1 MSQQPPQGMP
11 FSQAV
16 QPPPMPEQEPPDG
29 QSKGRSPEEIKA
41 DMEKLNQGIRAHA
54 DVTQDTDSGPSDP
67 ESEKAIGED
76 ADDQIDGD
84 FEDDWLGLDAGDI
97 FNNPKI
103 RKRVEKG
110 LKKMEVEDLIM
121 HGEVVQDVTL
131 ISNKIDPNRP
141 KLWVTFRSVSAI
153 EDLAIKKRFYDEEG
167 PDRFMLDRYS
177 IMNLCI
183 GLKAINGK
191 EQPPHL
197 DENGEF
203 DDDEFKKKYRKI
215 ARMPH
220 QLLAFLVI
228 NYLWFDERVRRI
240 LVTEELGNG

>member
-1 MSQQPPQGMP
+1 MP
-11 FSQAV
+11 DVEPEGGV
-16 QPPPMPEQEPPDG
+16 QR
-29 QSKGRSPEEIKA
+29 GRSPEEIAA
-41 DMEKLNQGIRAHA
+41 DMEKLNAAMRAHNDA
-54 DVTQDTDSGPSDP
+54 QDTDDGPSDSSV
-67 ESEKAIGED
+67 ESTEGAG
-76 ADDQIDGD
+76 DDVDGD
-84 FEDDWLGLDAGDI
+84 FEDDWLSLDAGDI
-97 FNNPKI
+97 FSNKKI
-103 RKRVEKG
+103 RKRIEKG
-110 LKKMEVEDLIM
+110 LASMAVEDLIL

-131 ISNKIDPNRP
+131 IRNRANPDRP

-153 EDLAIKKRFYDEEG
+153 EDLAIKKRFYDDEG
-167 PDRFMLDRYS
+167 PDRYMLDRYS

-197 DENGEF
+197 DEEGEF
-203 DDDEFKKKYRKI
+203 DDEAFKKKFRKI

-228 NYLWFDERVRRI
+228 NYLWFDERVRKI